1 LASGGG
7 DAAVEFGNLD
17 LEGVE
22 EAVRWAGAEGWEPGL
37 TDATAFFAADPGGFF
52 RADLDG
58 GLAATLSAVTVSDS
72 VAFVGFY
79 IVRPELRGRGIGK
92 ALWDEV
98 LAGFGNFT
106 LAADAVP
113 AQVPNYESDGFTV
126 AYRNSRYAGEVT
138 DREFAP
144 IADRIMPAVE
154 VEFEQLVAFDAAHC
168 FGPRPAFL
176 EEWIEGEGREAVVA
190 VNEGSISGFAA
201 SRRTGLGIR
210 VGPVF
215 ASEAG
220 VARALILSLA
230 RESAERIAVDVPM
243 PNLLAIEMLT
253 ELGLTPEFETAR
265 IYRGGIPELPLDRV
279 FGITSLE
286 LG

>member
-1 LASGGG
+1 MAPGRG
-7 DAAVEFGNLD
+7 DVALEFGNLD

-58 GLAATLSAVTVSDS
+58 GLAATLSAVRVSDS

-98 LAGFGNFT
+98 LAGFGDFT

-126 AYRNSRYAGEVT
+126 AYRNSRYAGVVA

-144 IADRIMPAVE
+144 IADRITPAVE

-176 EEWIEGEGREAVVA
+176 GEWIEGEGREAVVA

-215 ASEAG
+215 ASQAE

-243 PNLLAIEMLT
+243 PNLVAIEMLT